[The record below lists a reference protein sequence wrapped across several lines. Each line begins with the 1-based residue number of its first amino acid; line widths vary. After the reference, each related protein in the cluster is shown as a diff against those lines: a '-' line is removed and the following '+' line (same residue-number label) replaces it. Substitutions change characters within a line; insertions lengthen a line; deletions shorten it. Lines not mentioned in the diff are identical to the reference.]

1 MSTLPVHEIL
11 DAFEAGTEI
20 SRDGAATL
28 LAERSA
34 EFVERLHAAAD
45 AERKRA
51 VGDEVS
57 YVVNANV
64 NFTNVCYTD
73 CKYCGFWRRPN
84 AADAYTHDDDTLRR
98 KFERARN
105 FGVREICMQGGLNPQ
120 ISIDRYEEV
129 LRLARDVIPGVH
141 MHAYSPAEIDHIQR
155 KTRLPLEE
163 VLTRLKEAGLGSI
176 PGTAAEI
183 LVERVK
189 KLISPGRI
197 PVERWCEIIR
207 AAHRVGIPTTSTV
220 MYGHIESNADLAE
233 HLDVLRKMQK
243 DSLKANRGARF
254 TEFVPLPFIPYGNK
268 MGEEFGITEMADLET
283 IFRLHAVARLFFR
296 GTIANIQVAWP
307 KIGIDAAR
315 KALSLGVNDLGGTLI
330 EENISRESGAEYGQ
344 SLSPAQFNE
353 AIRGAGRIPVQ
364 RTTTYDIIRQ
374 SDPRYRPPLPDDET
388 LLGAGAAGGRKT
400 GDFIPEARLGVFPSA
415 PTGRRGHP

>member
-1 MSTLPVHEIL
+1 MSTLAHEVL
-11 DAFEAGTEI
+11 DAFEAGEQI
-20 SRDGAATL
+20 SRAGATALLAATDPA
-28 LAERSA
+28 LAER
-34 EFVERLHAAAD
+34 LYQAAD
-45 AERKRA
+45 AERRRVA
-51 VGDEVS
+51 GEEVS

-84 AADAYTHDDDTLRR
+84 DPDAYTHDNDTLRT
-98 KFERARN
+98 KFERARD
-105 FGVREICMQGGLNPQ
+105 FGVREICMQGGLNPR

-129 LRLARDVIPGVH
+129 LALAHEVIPGVH
-141 MHAYSPAEIDHIQR
+141 LHAYSPAEIDHIQR
-155 KTRLPLEE
+155 KTRLPLEV

-207 AAHRVGIPTTSTV
+207 TAHAVGIPTTSTV
-220 MYGHIESNADLAE
+220 MYGHIESSADLAE
-233 HLDVLRKMQK
+233 HMDILRNMQAE
-243 DSLKANRGARF
+243 SLAANGQGGF
-254 TEFVPLPFIPYGNK
+254 TEFVPLPFIPYDNK

-296 GTIANIQVAWP
+296 GSIANVQVAWP

-344 SLSPAQFNE
+344 SLSPRQFDE
-353 AIRGAGRIPVQ
+353 AIAAAGRVPVQ
-364 RTTTYDIIRQ
+364 RTTTYDIIRRD
-374 SDPRYRPPLPDDET
+374 DPRYRHPRPEDET
-388 LLGAGAAGGRKT
+388 LLGAGASGGRKA
-400 GDFIPEARLGVFPSA
+400 GDFIPAGSLGAPS
-415 PTGRRGHP
+415 PR

>member
-1 MSTLPVHEIL
+1 MNARAAHEVL
-11 DAFEAGTEI
+11 DAFDAGEEI
-20 SRDGAATL
+20 PREGAVAL
-28 LAERSA
+28 LDARAPELT
-34 EFVERLHAAAD
+34 ERLFDAAD
-45 AERKRA
+45 RERART

-57 YVVNANV
+57 YVINANV
-64 NFTNVCYTD
+64 NFTNICYTD

-84 AADAYTHDDDTLRR
+84 AEDAYTHDDDALRG
-98 KFERARN
+98 KFERARR
-105 FGVREICMQGGLNPQ
+105 FGVREICMQGGLNPR

-129 LRLARDVIPGVH
+129 LRLAHDVIPGVH

-163 VLTRLKEAGLGSI
+163 VLARLKEAGLGSI

-207 AAHRVGIPTTSTV
+207 AAHAVGIPTTSTV
-220 MYGHIESNADLAE
+220 MYGHIESSADLAE
-233 HLDVLRKMQK
+233 HLDILRKMQK
-243 DSLKANRGARF
+243 DSLRARGEGRF
-254 TEFVPLPFIPYGNK
+254 TEFVPLPFIPYDNK
-268 MGEEFGITEMADLET
+268 MGAEFGITEMASLDA

-307 KIGIDAAR
+307 KIGIDAAQT
-315 KALSLGVNDLGGTLI
+315 ALSLGVNDLGGTLI

-344 SLSPAQFNE
+344 SLSPQEFND

-374 SDPRYRPPLPDDET
+374 DDPRYRHPRPEDAVS
-388 LLGAGAAGGRKT
+388 LGAGAAGGRKA
-400 GDFIPEARLGVFPSA
+400 GDFIPQSRLGARQPA
-415 PTGRRGHP
+415 GRRENP